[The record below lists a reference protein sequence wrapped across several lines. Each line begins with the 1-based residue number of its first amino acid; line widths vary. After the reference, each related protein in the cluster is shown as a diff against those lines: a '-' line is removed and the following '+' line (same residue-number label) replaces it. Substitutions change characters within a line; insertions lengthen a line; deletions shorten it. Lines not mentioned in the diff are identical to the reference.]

1 MPNTIFLDIETTG
14 LNPFKDTIRCIAWQF
29 NDEPVECVE
38 FTDTKSVQEFIND
51 VHDDYGEPLY
61 IGGHNIGFDIKFLFQ
76 AGIIKKIPSLYID
89 TKLLYHSTNP
99 HESLKLKDLAEKYLG
114 VQPIRYKDLL
124 KTGQGSKKKKLSPSE
139 IPMDELMEY
148 CKADVSYS
156 YELYKRHEF
165 YRNLNA
171 LAKV

>member
-14 LNPFKDTIRCIAWQF
+14 LNPFKDTIRCIAYQ
-29 NDEPVECVE
+29 
-38 FTDTKSVQEFIND
+38 IND
-51 VHDDYGEPLY
+51 GPIYCFTPDDDDELNNFKAYLQNLDSLY

-124 KTGQGSKKKKLSPSE
+124 KTGQGSKKKKLKPSE

-148 CKADVSYS
+148 CKSDVIFSRQL
-156 YELYKRHEF
+156 YERHSFYKQLGE
-165 YRNLNA
+165 LKA
-171 LAKV
+171 T